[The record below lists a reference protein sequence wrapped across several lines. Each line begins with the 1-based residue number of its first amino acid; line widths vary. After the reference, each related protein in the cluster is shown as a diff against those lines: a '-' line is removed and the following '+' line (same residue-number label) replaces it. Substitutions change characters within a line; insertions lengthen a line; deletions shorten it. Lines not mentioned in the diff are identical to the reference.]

1 VIRKLACP
9 LWLSLVAVFLCALT
23 SAPGTQ
29 SERADQTP
37 PTHLEK
43 VVFLGG
49 ELAPEELLLFTAA
62 MAASGN
68 PGVALLDSAR
78 IDPYQKAFLASFQ
91 PERVIPVGL
100 FPHGPSEVERRLEV
114 KPAPGHA
121 TTRALARSLFPKA
134 ERVVICAP
142 KPRGLLLQAA
152 CLSGALRAPLFVDHG
167 TAADRK
173 ELRQLLIECGAKRV
187 YAVSD
192 VKLARRE
199 LGDPPVTHLAD
210 EPAVAALYLKHL
222 LKQGPVRTLVVA
234 NPDDDRNGLGGM
246 ASLAPWIALQKR
258 GALLLTNPAGNNVE
272 HVVQA
277 ALESPAL
284 RDADV
289 LLLVAGLKAIPT
301 RKRPNPIPGDKDPE
315 IEMEPCTPQG
325 QETYTFA
332 TGRLFHD
339 DLAVVPLMLARERL
353 LREQRGPRRALVASN
368 PGGSLPLLET
378 FSRNTIQE
386 LRNAGYETQSL
397 IGHSLTRDA
406 LRRKM
411 PQCDVF
417 LWEGHHNTL
426 IKEWNMPEWNEPLPS
441 SLIFLQ
447 SCLALQDWKA
457 QPLLSRG
464 AIGVVG
470 TSTRTYSGSGGA
482 YSLAFFNAL
491 LYEDATLGGALRQAK
506 NFLLAYSM
514 LKEKRLGADAKRT
527 GANLRAAWS
536 FTLWGDP
543 TLHLP
548 RPPAAEDALAPV
560 RHAVHGKTITLLLPP
575 EPLDKVKSARFQAQM
590 PPNARL
596 AGLVRKEGD
605 ADGQPLV
612 PFVFAEVQLPKGPP
626 GATPI
631 LTSRM
636 PSSHWV
642 FCWDGR
648 RRCGYLLATPR
659 DSDREELRFHV
670 EWQTEQM
677 TE

>member
-1 VIRKLACP
+1 MRKLACP
-9 LWLSLVAVFLCALT
+9 LWLSLVAVFVFALT
-23 SAPGTQ
+23 SAPGTS
-29 SERADQTP
+29 SEREDQTP
-37 PTHLEK
+37 PAHPEK

-49 ELAPEELLLFTAA
+49 ELSQEELLIFTTA

-68 PGVALLDSAR
+68 PGVVLLDSAR
-78 IDPYQKAFLASFQ
+78 IDPYLNSFFASFQ
-91 PERVIPVGL
+91 PERVVPVGS
-100 FPHGPSEVERRLEV
+100 FSRGHAELEHRVGV
-114 KPAPGHA
+114 KPGRGHA
-121 TTRALARSLFPKA
+121 TARALMRALFPQA
-134 ERVVICAP
+134 ERLVISAP
-142 KPRGLLLQAA
+142 QPRSLLLQAA
-152 CLSGALRAPLFVDHG
+152 CLSGALRAPLFVFHG
-167 TAADRK
+167 TQSEK
-173 ELRQLLIECGAKRV
+173 EELRQWITEGGTQRIYTV
-187 YAVSD
+187 GD
-192 VKLARRE
+192 VKLAPRE
-199 LGDPPVTHLAD
+199 RSDVPATHLAD
-210 EPAVAALYLKHL
+210 EHAAAALSLKHQ
-222 LKQGPVRTLVVA
+222 LKKGPVRTLVVA
-234 NPDDDRNGLGGM
+234 NPADDQNGLGGM
-246 ASLAPWIALQKR
+246 ASLAPWIALQKH
-258 GALLLTNPAGNNVE
+258 GVLLLTNPTGDNVE
-272 HVVQA
+272 KVVST
-277 ALESPAL
+277 ALEKPAL
-284 RDADV
+284 HDADV

-315 IEMEPCTPQG
+315 IEMEPCTPSG
-325 QETYTFA
+325 QEPYTFA

-353 LREQRGPRRALVASN
+353 LRDQHGLRRALVASN

-397 IGHSLTRDA
+397 IGHSLTKDT
-406 LRRKM
+406 LRKKM

-441 SLIFLQ
+441 SLVFLQ

-464 AIGVVG
+464 AVGVVG

-482 YSLAFFNAL
+482 CSLAFFNAL
-491 LYEDATLGGALRQAK
+491 LYEDATLGDALRQAK
-506 NFLLAYSM
+506 NFLLAYAM

-543 TLHLP
+543 TLRLP
-548 RPPAAEDALAPV
+548 RPQAGEDALTPV
-560 RHAVHGKTITLLLPP
+560 RHTVRGKMITLSLPP

-612 PFVFAEVQLPKGPP
+612 PFVFAEVYLPKGPP
-626 GATPI
+626 GAAPI
-631 LTSRM
+631 LTSRL

-677 TE
+677 AE